1 MSTTPT
7 PFDNILSSGNG
18 ATAAQ
23 AATSQ
28 AAATPFDDILPSTQ
42 QSQQANPDQTASDT
56 RQMLV
61 SGLTGIPTPNMTDA
75 DRASFATGKAAGAG
89 TATLL
94 SAAPLLGA
102 LAPHLPD
109 LNKAWKIAA
118 LLGGS
123 SATVDHLLSVL
134 GVLNGKHK

>member
-1 MSTTPT
+1 M
-7 PFDNILSSGNG
+7 
-18 ATAAQ
+18 
-23 AATSQ
+23 
-28 AAATPFDDILPSTQ
+28 
-42 QSQQANPDQTASDT
+42 
-56 RQMLV
+56 
-61 SGLTGIPTPNMTDA
+61 PTPNMTDA
-75 DRASFATGKAAGAG
+75 DKQSFATGKAVGAG
-89 TATLL
+89 SATLL
-94 SAAPLLGA
+94 SVAPLLYS